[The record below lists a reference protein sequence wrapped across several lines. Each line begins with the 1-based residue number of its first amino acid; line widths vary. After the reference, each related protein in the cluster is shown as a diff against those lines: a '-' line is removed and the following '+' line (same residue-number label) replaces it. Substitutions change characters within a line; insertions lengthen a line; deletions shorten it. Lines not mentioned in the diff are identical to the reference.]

1 MADKSIPELKTKI
14 LSKRYEVHIESN
26 HLWKKNV
33 GIGRIVFDKSR
44 AQNVERKKNTTITKY
59 KKKNCIRS
67 CYE

>member
-1 MADKSIPELKTKI
+1 MADKSIPELKTNI

-44 AQNVERKKNTTITKY
+44 AQNVERKKKY
-59 KKKNCIRS
+59 NNYQIQKKNYIRS